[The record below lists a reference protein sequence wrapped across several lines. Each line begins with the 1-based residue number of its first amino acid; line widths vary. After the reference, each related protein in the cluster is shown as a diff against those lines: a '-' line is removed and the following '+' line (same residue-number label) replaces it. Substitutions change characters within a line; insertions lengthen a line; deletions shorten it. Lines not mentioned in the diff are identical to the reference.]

1 MSNKLPDISSIN
13 NSPEYEGFL
22 PLGLEVPEL
31 SEEKIISIGNEK
43 YSLLD
48 LENSLKT
55 HPDVKELLLVKRI
68 LGEEAQLYVFVA
80 VQRTMPSITT
90 FRTQLKDLLPIDKS
104 TAVVCNIQMIASF
117 PQKNDGSLA
126 IDTLI
131 QLVHGK
137 PITEDLRATLL
148 NPDVLDSIEMGLL

>member
-1 MSNKLPDISSIN
+1 MSNKFTDISSMN

-31 SEEKIISIGNEK
+31 SEERIVSMANKK
-43 YSLLD
+43 YSLPD

-68 LGEEAQLYVFVA
+68 LGEEAQLYVFVT
-80 VQRTMPSITT
+80 VKHTMPSITT

-117 PQKNDGSLA
+117 PQKTDGSLA

-131 QLVHGK
+131 QLVHGM
-137 PITEDLRATLL
+137 PITADLRTTLL